1 MDCVVSFFPEVDPRF
16 LLLTFPKSSVMQIKQ
31 ILVSVCSFCFLSI
44 TMSSFAA
51 GTFPEIDTQHQL
63 CIGYIES
70 SFSPFE
76 RKGFQ
81 DTFEYLQRELP
92 QYRIRI
98 QNFLVTDLEMG
109 VRNKELELFI
119 KEKIL
124 GVDVAENS
132 MTAISDGTVCSK
144 PAK

>member
-1 MDCVVSFFPEVDPRF
+1 MDCVAGVFREVDARI

-31 ILVSVCSFCFLSI
+31 ILVSVCSLCFLSV

-92 QYRIRI
+92 QY
-98 QNFLVTDLEMG
+98 
-109 VRNKELELFI
+109 
-119 KEKIL
+119 
-124 GVDVAENS
+124 
-132 MTAISDGTVCSK
+132 
-144 PAK
+144 

>member
-1 MDCVVSFFPEVDPRF
+1 
-16 LLLTFPKSSVMQIKQ
+16 MQIKQ
-31 ILVSVCSFCFLSI
+31 ILVSVCSLCFLSV

-51 GTFPEIDTQHQL
+51 GTSPEIDTRPL
-63 CIGYIES
+63 LRIGYIES

-119 KEKIL
+119 RGEIL

-132 MTAISDGTVCSK
+132 MTTISDGTVCSK
-144 PAK
+144 PAN